1 MEAHV
6 SSQTRQRSMSHDNDC
21 HHLLRSSLC
30 TGATLSISDALF
42 YLILSKD
49 LHGRPYYY
57 SGHFTEPHIRVKE
70 HIRAHLVWFQ
80 RQTTYP
86 VTKLASYQLDSDVF
100 LLLLPSQ
107 HPPPTSPCSAAA
119 SSQMRQRT
127 HFMSSSIK
135 KVPIFLP
142 MSEGNEHMPS
152 WHPDLSQREPTVTW
166 VCD

>member
-6 SSQTRQRSMSHDNDC
+6 SSQRRQRSMSHDNDC

-30 TGATLSISDALF
+30 TGAMLSISDALF

-80 RQTTYP
+80 RRRTYP

-100 LLLLPSQ
+100 LLLLPS
-107 HPPPTSPCSAAA
+107 HPPPPPPHLSMLSSCLFADETKNSLHVVQHKESACL
-119 SSQMRQRT
+119 SSHVRR
-127 HFMSSSIK
+127 
-135 KVPIFLP
+135 
-142 MSEGNEHMPS
+142 
-152 WHPDLSQREPTVTW
+152 
-166 VCD
+166 